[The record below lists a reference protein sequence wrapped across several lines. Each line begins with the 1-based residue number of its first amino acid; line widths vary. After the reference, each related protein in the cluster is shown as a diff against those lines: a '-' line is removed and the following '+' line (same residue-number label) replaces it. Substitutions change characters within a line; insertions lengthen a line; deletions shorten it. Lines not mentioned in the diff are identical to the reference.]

1 MLYIY
6 NFRTDFNLLAKFFFH
21 SAEAQ
26 TENHTEKMSHLLDIA
41 DMIPWVMAPAM
52 VIFATIVISVLIA
65 FIKLLEPALKAMIVA
80 VMLAM
85 SAWAVMMRAF

>member
-1 MLYIY
+1 ML
-6 NFRTDFNLLAKFFFH
+6 
-21 SAEAQ
+21 
-26 TENHTEKMSHLLDIA
+26 HLLEIA
-41 DMIPWVMAPAM
+41 DKIPWVMAPAM